1 MKRLLLIL
9 CLFLSLLVQGQRSI
23 IHTDQVTVGHWSDSR
38 EDWDWE
44 KPKYTIINFILQN
57 NTLLADDVAESTYK
71 VFDKIVDTEELAMWD
86 ALDETNTSCN
96 IIINYVDPGTI
107 SVMYEYIIYVY
118 EVSYVE

>member
-9 CLFLSLLVQGQRSI
+9 CLFLSLVVHGQRSI

-38 EDWDWE
+38 EDWEWE
-44 KPKYTIINFILQN
+44 KPKYTVINFILQN
-57 NTLLADDVAESTYK
+57 NTLLADDIAESTYK

-96 IIINYVDPGTI
+96 IIINYVVPGTI
-107 SVMYEYIIYVY
+107 SVMYDYIIYVY